1 MRVAVH
7 IINQRIQNASQGGFN
22 QQHRTRQ
29 NLLYNCDS
37 SSDNVPLGTN
47 INNAVNDK
55 YDRVQ
60 NSGNNL
66 NNSQIERAE

>member
-7 IINQRIQNASQGGFN
+7 IINQRIQNASQGGFK

-37 SSDNVPLGTN
+37 SSDNVPFGTN
-47 INNAVNDK
+47 NNNAVNDK

-60 NSGNNL
+60 NSGKNL